1 MANNTEILKIII
13 ITIMSQMQKNAKF
26 TVYFF
31 EGFPKQRSP
40 PNGKSED
47 FDFVF
52 NQIKLEHFLYVVQC
66 CKKKLFYSYY
76 KELLT

>member
-1 MANNTEILKIII
+1 MIDFN
-13 ITIMSQMQKNAKF
+13 KNCIKL
-26 TVYFF
+26 

-66 CKKKLFYSYY
+66 CKKSCFTHITRSY
-76 KELLT
+76 